1 MGIDM
6 SEYKGMMVD
15 MEEGSL
21 VIDDVNHHESEM
33 LLELYKPDL
42 FCAGIKEKYVIQKH
56 GIPLKQLHNY
66 DYGGPYAGF
75 KGAINFYKEIDRLVN
90 SKVWGY
96 LKAPWQ
102 DSPQLIANYV
112 WE

>member
-1 MGIDM
+1 M

-15 MEEGSL
+15 MDEGSL

-66 DYGGPYAGF
+66 DYGDF
-75 KGAINFYKEIDRLVN
+75 MRDSKERLIFIR
-90 SKVWGY
+90 K
-96 LKAPWQ
+96 
-102 DSPQLIANYV
+102 
-112 WE
+112 